1 MITFPRIALIVLASA
16 AVFATGCSKKPKR
29 PDPQSTVIGQS
40 GTGGLNATDLGTF
53 GNTQVDD
60 PNSLLSGR
68 EGVIEDANTIRG
80 LLQPVYFAFNQSAI
94 SATERTKLQAA
105 QAYLTEHPEHNLL
118 LEGHCDWRGTAEYNL
133 GLGDRRANSALQ
145 YLTSLGVDTARLQT
159 LSKGDLE
166 AVENADES
174 TMTND
179 RRVELVILKQ

>member
-29 PDPQSTVIGQS
+29 PDPQSTVMGQS
-40 GTGGLNATDLGTF
+40 GTGLNASYLGDM
-53 GNTQVDD
+53 GVNTQLED
-60 PNSLLSGR
+60 PNSQLSGR
-68 EGVIEDANTIRG
+68 DGVIEDANTIRG

-118 LEGHCDWRGTAEYNL
+118 LEGHCDWRGTSEYNL

-145 YLTSLGVDTARLQT
+145 YLTSLGVDAARLQT

-166 AVENADES
+166 AVENADEA

>member
-16 AVFATGCSKKPKR
+16 TVFATGCSKKPKR
-29 PDPQSTVIGQS
+29 PDPSATVLGQS
-40 GTGGLNATDLGTF
+40 GGLNATELGTF
-53 GNTQVDD
+53 GNTQLED
-60 PNSLLSGR
+60 PNSGLGVR
-68 EGVIEDANTIRG
+68 DGVIEDANTIRG

-94 SATERTKLQAA
+94 GATERTKLQAA
-105 QAYLTEHPEHNLL
+105 QAYLAENPQHNLL
-118 LEGHCDWRGTAEYNL
+118 LEGHCDWRGTSEYNL

-145 YLTSLGVDTARLQT
+145 YLTSLGVDMSRLQT

-166 AVENADES
+166 AVENADEA